1 MFADIFYSAGNP
13 SCSAE
18 KNTRSTLAFESA
30 CSGLT
35 FFVDRF
41 SLVREALEKDNIS
54 FNSSMGA
61 AKHHWPIAMVLL
73 SKLRTTERKPP
84 MNFKVRHLRLGLE
97 IRIQDM
103 EL

>member
-1 MFADIFYSAGNP
+1 MLCRKKIHFP
-13 SCSAE
+13 LMRL
-18 KNTRSTLAFESA
+18 KVP

-35 FFVDRF
+35 FFGFGF

-73 SKLRTTERKPP
+73 VEAQDHRKKTANELQGKAFENYQLR
-84 MNFKVRHLRLGLE
+84 N
-97 IRIQDM
+97 
-103 EL
+103 